1 MPIVIGDYAG
11 TYNTLVVYATE
22 IAGLWE
28 FTSLPGT
35 VREDGKLNYDSIA
48 GIGATVMLSGCDP
61 LLESWQFVQ
70 WQTSAKIQSSYGNKM
85 VALIGPSAKYESANV
100 QALEDMS
107 WTASE
112 KAAIMLQMKNLS
124 SVVNYPGS
132 YIIDRYTKFAF
143 LDAVNNGADAVEAL
157 QGYVD
162 SINKEIARKRKEFGL
177 ATELPEDYIP
187 VEQSEK

>member
-1 MPIVIGDYAG
+1 
-11 TYNTLVVYATE
+11 
-22 IAGLWE
+22 
-28 FTSLPGT
+28 
-35 VREDGKLNYDSIA
+35 
-48 GIGATVMLSGCDP
+48 MLSGCDP